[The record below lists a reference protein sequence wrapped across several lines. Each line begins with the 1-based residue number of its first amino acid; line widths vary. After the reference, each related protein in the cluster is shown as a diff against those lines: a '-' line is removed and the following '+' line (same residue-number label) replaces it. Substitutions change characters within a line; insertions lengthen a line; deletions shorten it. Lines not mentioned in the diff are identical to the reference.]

1 MRRLVRP
8 LILLL
13 ALSLASACSDDDS
26 STSSDTSGETATTAA
41 SPAGTSGTEIKIK
54 DFAFVPP
61 SLKASSGDEIVVRN
75 TDGVVHTVT
84 ADDKSFDT
92 GNIDGNSEKK
102 LKPSKA
108 GTFSYFCNIHQYMK
122 GTITVS

>member
-26 STSSDTSGETATTAA
+26 STTETSGETPTTAA
-41 SPAGTSGTEIKIK
+41 SPADTSGTEIKIK

-92 GNIDGNSEKK
+92 GNIDGNAEKK
-102 LKPSKA
+102 LKLSKA
-108 GTFSYFCNIHQYMK
+108 GTFSYVCNIHQYMK
-122 GTITVS
+122 GTITVA

>member
-26 STSSDTSGETATTAA
+26 STTETSGETPTTAA

-54 DFAFVPP
+54 DFAFAPP
-61 SLKASSGDEIVVRN
+61 SLKASAGDEIVVRN

-92 GNIDGNSEKK
+92 GNIDGNAEKK
-102 LKPSKA
+102 LKLSKA
-108 GTFSYFCNIHQYMK
+108 GTFSYVCNIHQYMK
-122 GTITVS
+122 GTITVA